1 MARALRRGRSL
12 LKIKFR
18 EILKKALESL
28 KTCDILSISKVKNST
43 KPTEKKKMTRQ
54 EAIQQAKNYIML
66 DATKFLNTSNIM
78 NCVASLVTDYDRVPE
93 RSCQNILEEIELFTK
108 GLEILTQTVGECQQR
123 IIDADE

>member
-1 MARALRRGRSL
+1 
-12 LKIKFR
+12 
-18 EILKKALESL
+18 
-28 KTCDILSISKVKNST
+28 
-43 KPTEKKKMTRQ
+43 MTRQ
-54 EAIQQAKNYIML
+54 EAINQAKEYIML
-66 DATKFLNTSNIM
+66 DAVKFLNTSTIM

>member
-1 MARALRRGRSL
+1 
-12 LKIKFR
+12 
-18 EILKKALESL
+18 
-28 KTCDILSISKVKNST
+28 
-43 KPTEKKKMTRQ
+43 MTRE
-54 EAIQQAKNYIML
+54 EAIQQAKKYIMS
-66 DATKFLNTSNIM
+66 DAVKFLNTSSIM